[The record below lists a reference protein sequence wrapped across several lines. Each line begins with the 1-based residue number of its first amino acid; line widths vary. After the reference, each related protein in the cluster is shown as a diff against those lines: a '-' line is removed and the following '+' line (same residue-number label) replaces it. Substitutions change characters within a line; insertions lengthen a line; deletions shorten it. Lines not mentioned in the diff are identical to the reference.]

1 MYSYNGVQK
10 EYSISTFMKMMAGRF
25 MSRAC
30 HPLRYLFDI
39 FDSANINADEREN
52 AENIHRFKVMAV

>member
-1 MYSYNGVQK
+1 MF
-10 EYSISTFMKMMAGRF
+10 YSISTFMKMMGGRF

-39 FDSANINADEREN
+39 FDSANVNADEREN
-52 AENIHRFKVMAV
+52 AENIHRFKVMSL